1 MSPLSGQA
9 RRYLRSQANTLQ
21 AKARVGKQGITDA
34 LVRSV
39 DEILEADE
47 LAKVKFVERKDEKQ
61 ALADDLAQRTG
72 SEQVGM
78 IGHVVLLFRRQ
89 ADPDKQQ
96 IQLPE

>member
-1 MSPLSGQA
+1 
-9 RRYLRSQANTLQ
+9 LQ

>member
-9 RRYLRSQANTLQ
+9 RRHLRSQANTLQ
-21 AKARVGKQGITDA
+21 AKARVGKQGVTDA

-61 ALADDLAQRTG
+61 SLADELAQRTQ

-78 IGHVVLLFRRQ
+78 IGHVLLLFRRQ
-89 ADPDKQQ
+89 QNPEKQR
-96 IQLPE
+96 IQLPD